1 MSFEWTV
8 STQNSPLKTQNLVSM
23 NITILTPDKEIFA
36 GQIASVK
43 VPGTLGQF
51 QVLKGHAPIVSSLG
65 EGDVVLVTNGGAYK
79 FYDEE
84 SGTVKEENQSG
95 KTINYKIN
103 GGFIEVL
110 NNEISL
116 LIRMPKA

>member
-1 MSFEWTV
+1 
-8 STQNSPLKTQNLVSM
+8 M
-23 NITILTPDKEIFA
+23 NITILTPDKEIFQGA
-36 GQIASVK
+36 ITSVK

-65 EGDVVLVTNGGAYK
+65 NGEVVLVTDGGEYK
-79 FYDEE
+79 YFDLN
-84 SGTVKEENQSG
+84 SGTIKDGSQKGQE
-95 KTINYKIN
+95 INYKIS

-116 LIRMPKA
+116 LIRGVQA

>member
-1 MSFEWTV
+1 
-8 STQNSPLKTQNLVSM
+8 M
-23 NITILTPDKEIFA
+23 NITILTPDKEIFKGA
-36 GQIASVK
+36 IVSIK

-65 EGDVVLVTNGGAYK
+65 PGEVVLVTNGGAYK
-79 FYDEE
+79 YYDEE
-84 SGTVKEENQSG
+84 SGSIKEEHQPG
-95 KTINYKIN
+95 KPIKFKIS

-116 LIRMPKA
+116 LIRMPQAS

>member
-1 MSFEWTV
+1 
-8 STQNSPLKTQNLVSM
+8 M
-23 NITILTPDKEIFA
+23 NISILTPDKEIFKGA
-36 GQIASVK
+36 IVSVK

-65 EGDVVLVTNGGAYK
+65 AGEVVLVTDGGAYQY
-79 FYDEE
+79 YDEE
-84 SGTVKEENQSG
+84 TGSVKEEQQSG
-95 KTINYKIN
+95 KTIKFNVS
-103 GGFIEVL
+103 GGFVEVL